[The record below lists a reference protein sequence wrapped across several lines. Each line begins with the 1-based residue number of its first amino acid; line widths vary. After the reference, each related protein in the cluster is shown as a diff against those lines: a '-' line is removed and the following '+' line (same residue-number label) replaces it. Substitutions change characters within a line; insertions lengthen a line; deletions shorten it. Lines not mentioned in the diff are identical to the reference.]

1 MTTWTY
7 QQITDATEQAIG
19 QQLRILCSS
28 QRSHEPRE
36 TWLQHQAWAA
46 ATAYGALLVWL
57 GLAHNECQDGD
68 ETRLTALI
76 DAVSAEPYDAPAAGD
91 A

>member
-7 QQITDATEQAIG
+7 QQIIDATEQAIS
-19 QQLRILCSS
+19 QQLRS
-28 QRSHEPRE
+28 QRSHEPSE
-36 TWLQHQAWAA
+36 TWLQHQARAA

-57 GLAHNECQDGD
+57 RLAHNERQDGD

-76 DAVSAEPYDAPAAGD
+76 DAVSAEPYEALVAGD
-91 A
+91 S